1 MTPLK
6 RTSPINR
13 TRNLDESV
21 FDEFGEKWAVT
32 LYINTLPIS
41 TNPYL
46 DEFGENG
53 SGKWKSLHNF
63 ETVGGLPAESGD
75 RKGGFGTPLAQNYL
89 KKF

>member
-53 SGKWKSLHNF
+53 SGKWKSLHNLKLWVAF
-63 ETVGGLPAESGD
+63 RPNPATG
-75 RKGGFGTPLAQNYL
+75 RVALVPHWHKRQNN
-89 KKF
+89 